1 MVFIFCLFHLLAIW
15 RTNPTTHHAGKENN
29 GKQEHKDEDEFE
41 K

>member
-15 RTNPTTHHAGKENN
+15 RTHHAGKENN